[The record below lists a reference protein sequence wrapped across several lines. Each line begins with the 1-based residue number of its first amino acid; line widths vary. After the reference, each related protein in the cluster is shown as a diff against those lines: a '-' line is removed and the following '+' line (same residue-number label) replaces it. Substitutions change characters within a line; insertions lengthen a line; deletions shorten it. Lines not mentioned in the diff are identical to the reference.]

1 MIANK
6 IMQRIDNMTM
16 EEFAE
21 FAYEYSKVGAV
32 ADEEFQEVI
41 RRATTTGKK
50 VKERREEIVKEL
62 NSGKRYPNNSYI
74 TGGDNLRVVETASG
88 VIYTVSD

>member
-32 ADEEFQEVI
+32 ADEEFQEV
-41 RRATTTGKK
+41 
-50 VKERREEIVKEL
+50 
-62 NSGKRYPNNSYI
+62 
-74 TGGDNLRVVETASG
+74 
-88 VIYTVSD
+88 SD